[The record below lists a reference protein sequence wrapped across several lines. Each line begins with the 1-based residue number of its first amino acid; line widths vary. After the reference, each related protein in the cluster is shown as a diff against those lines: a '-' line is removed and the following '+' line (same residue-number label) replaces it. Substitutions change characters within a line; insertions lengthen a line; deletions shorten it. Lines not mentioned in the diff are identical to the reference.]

1 MTVVNCGEDDKSG
14 AGTLV
19 VTVPVVVVT
28 IAALYETT
36 AAKRPTAPK
45 HSKQIKLQRPTIQ
58 DAKLMEKNDA
68 MANQFFKY
76 NTFRLE
82 SLGDNISATSWISN
96 AEKSNQEAQQC

>member
-1 MTVVNCGEDDKSG
+1 MTVVNC
-14 AGTLV
+14 AQ
-19 VTVPVVVVT
+19 
-28 IAALYETT
+28 
-36 AAKRPTAPK
+36 AKAQIKHRNCRPSTEATSTAPK